1 VDLTDDHIAT
11 GSAAKVSSAW
21 TTLMP
26 AEDDQRRR
34 GWFRS
39 RE

>member
-1 VDLTDDHIAT
+1 
-11 GSAAKVSSAW
+11 VSTAW